1 MAKKFVCTTTEPI
14 VETKAGKIRGFI
26 SDGTYTFHGIQ
37 YGEAK
42 RFQMPT
48 PVKPW
53 DGVKDALS
61 YGFVSP
67 MLRRETAQGEIM
79 VPHRYWPKDEQCLYL
94 NVWSQSVDTKAKK
107 PVMVWLHGGGFSDG
121 SSIEQMAYDGENLSK
136 FGDVVV
142 VSLNHRLNII
152 GYLDLSPYSNKYWNS
167 GNAGQADIVEAL
179 KWIHDNIDKFGGDPD
194 NVTIFGQSGG
204 GGKVTSLLQ
213 TPSADGLFHKA
224 IVMSGIGDKLFDSDN
239 NSRPLIDAMLKE
251 LGIEEQNIEELET
264 IPYDRLAEAYL
275 KVSPDIRKNG
285 GYVGCSPIPNEFY
298 LGDPFDIGFT
308 DHARTIPLIAG
319 TVIGE
324 MGGFAPGIPD
334 KYNLSEKQMM
344 EILNQTFEKDVTEV
358 AKTFKEVYPEKCLT
372 DLIALDSFSRRAT
385 KKYIKQKAAESSV
398 PAFNYLFTY
407 EMPMDDGKPAWHC
420 SDIPFFFHN
429 NNIVLVGNKPGISDR
444 LEQQMSESFINFAKN
459 GVPSSTLLPE
469 WKACTKDECVT
480 MIFDEKCEIRINH
493 DDKLYDQYMQ
503 VAINP
508 FAHHNV
514 TVLH

>member
-37 YGEAK
+37 YGEAE

-94 NVWSQSVDTKAKK
+94 NVWSQSVDTKARK

-121 SSIEQMAYDGENLSK
+121 SSIEQIAYDGENLSK

-142 VSLNHRLNII
+142 VSLNHRLNIL
-152 GYLDLSPYSNKYWNS
+152 GYLDMSPYGEKYWNS

-179 KWIHDNIDKFGGDPD
+179 RWIHDNIDKFGGDPD

-224 IVMSGIGDKLFDSDN
+224 ILMSGIADGMMSTAAD
-239 NSRPLIDAMLKE
+239 SRPLIQAMLKE
-251 LGIEEQNIEELET
+251 LGIDEKNAALLET
-264 IPYDRLAEAYL
+264 VPYEKLAEAYL
-275 KVSPDIRKNG
+275 KVSPVIREKG
-285 GYVGCSPIPNEFY
+285 QYTGCSPIANSFY

-308 DHARTIPLIAG
+308 EHARTIPAITG
-319 TVIGE
+319 SVIGE
-324 MGGFAPGIPD
+324 FGFGPGVPH
-334 KYNLSEKQMM
+334 KYDLTEEEMM
-344 EILNQTFEKDVTEV
+344 KMLNGYFEKDVSNL
-358 AKTFKEVYPEKCLT
+358 AKEFRACYPEKNLT
-372 DLIALDSFSRRAT
+372 DVMSLDTVFRKGT
-385 KKYIKQKAAESSV
+385 KKYAKLKAEQSSV
-398 PAFNYLFTY
+398 PTYNYLFTY

-420 SDIPFFFHN
+420 SDIAFFFHN
-429 NNIVLVGNKPGISDR
+429 TDKVLVGNKPGVSDR
-444 LEQQMSESFINFAKN
+444 LEQQMSESFVNFART
-459 GVPSSTLLPE
+459 GVASSSLLPRWE
-469 WKACTKDECVT
+469 ECTSDDCAT
-480 MIFDEKCEIRINH
+480 MILDEKCEMRHNH
-493 DDKLYDQYMQ
+493 DDALYEAYTPLM
-503 VAINP
+503 VNP
-508 FAHHNV
+508 FAKRNV
-514 TVLH
+514 VVLH